1 MNVLIVGKIRDK
13 MGFVMVDH
21 DVVKW
26 WTEQGAKQYP
36 DIHLV
41 TQDELDEDG
50 SLGTVDYELSWC
62 WPEDEPQR
70 IYTAIIEYP
79 SRRIIYTKAKAV
91 YGKWGRPWLTAFK
104 RAIRFL
110 DKWEKE
116 KVKVEMP
123 CAVPNYRVQGNESEA
138 VN

>member
-1 MNVLIVGKIRDK
+1 MNVLIVGQIRDK
-13 MGFVMVDH
+13 MGFVMVDP

-26 WTEQGAKQYP
+26 WSEQGQKQYP
-36 DIHLV
+36 NIYLMTLD
-41 TQDELDEDG
+41 DLDEDG

-62 WPEDEPQR
+62 WPENEPRR

-91 YGKWGRPWLTAFK
+91 YGKWGKPWLTSFK

-110 DKWEKE
+110 DKWENE
-116 KVKVEMP
+116 KVSVEMP
-123 CAVPNYRVQGNESEA
+123 CAVPSYRIQGSTSET

>member
-1 MNVLIVGKIRDK
+1 MNVLIVGQIRDK
-13 MGFVMVDH
+13 MGFVMVDP

-26 WTEQGAKQYP
+26 WSEQGQKQYP
-36 DIHLV
+36 NIYLMTLD
-41 TQDELDEDG
+41 DLDEDG
-50 SLGTVDYELSWC
+50 SLGTVDYELSMC
-62 WPEDEPQR
+62 WPENEPQR

-91 YGKWGRPWLTAFK
+91 YGKWGKPWLTAFK

-116 KVKVEMP
+116 KVSVEMP
-123 CAVPNYRVQGNESEA
+123 CAVPSYRIQGNESGT